1 MKTFVPN
8 YYKDFKCIAQK
19 CKHNC
24 CIGWEID
31 IDEDTL
37 SYYENIKGNFS
48 RKIKQGIE
56 YNDEYAC
63 FRLDGKGRCA
73 FLNEKN
79 LCDIILN
86 LGEESLCQICSDH
99 PRFRNYYSDRIEMG
113 LGLCCEEAGRIILS
127 QDTPFSLTLLSADFN
142 ENETDDSDT
151 DFFLYRESLFE
162 ILNNKN
168 FTLNEKIRKLSSYC
182 EVETPEF
189 SKDEWIDLFFSLERL
204 DDHWNIV
211 LNNLKETNISDVEIP
226 DAYNK
231 EFENLIK
238 YFTYRHITIKND
250 SEMMFFIL
258 TSYYMIENIC
268 KMHIKKYYNL
278 SSNDIINYCRLYSS
292 EIEYS
297 SENIDKIIETL
308 YKNEP

>member
-19 CKHNC
+19 CNHNC

-37 SYYENIKGNFS
+37 SYYENLKGKFS
-48 RKIKQGIE
+48 RKLKQGIE
-56 YNDEYAC
+56 HNNNCAC
-63 FRLDGKGRCA
+63 YRLDGKGRCA

-79 LCDIILN
+79 LCEIILN

-113 LGLCCEEAGRIILS
+113 LGLCCEEAGRIILER
-127 QDTPFSLTLLSADFN
+127 DEAFSLVMLSDDGCKDENDDNEFWDFK
-142 ENETDDSDT
+142 EK
-151 DFFLYRESLFE
+151 LFK
-162 ILNNKN
+162 ILNDN
-168 FTLNEKIRKLSSYC
+168 TISLSEKIKLFSSYC
-182 EVETPEF
+182 DIEIPEF
-189 SKDEWIDLFFSLERL
+189 SKDEWVDLFLSLERL
-204 DDHWNIV
+204 DDYWGVV
-211 LNNLKETNISDVEIP
+211 LNQLKESDIWDIEIP
-226 DAYNK
+226 EIFNK
-231 EFENLIK
+231 QFENLIK
-238 YFTYRHITIKND
+238 YFTYRHVTAEND

-258 TSYYMIENIC
+258 TSYHMIELLC
-268 KMHIKKYYNL
+268 KMHIKNYGDL
-278 SSNDIINYCRLYSS
+278 TSEDIIEYCRLYSS

-297 SENIDKIIETL
+297 DDNIDKIIEVL

>member
-1 MKTFVPN
+1 MKTFIPN

-37 SYYENIKGNFS
+37 SYYENLKGKFS

-56 YNDEYAC
+56 SNDDCAC

-99 PRFRNYYSDRIEMG
+99 PRFRNYYSNRIEMG
-113 LGLCCEEAGRIILS
+113 LGLCCEEAGRIILE
-127 QDTPFSLTLLSADFN
+127 QNVPFSLVMLSDDGCEDDNNDTEFWDFR
-142 ENETDDSDT
+142 ERL
-151 DFFLYRESLFE
+151 FKFLNDNTISLG
-162 ILNNKN
+162 
-168 FTLNEKIRKLSSYC
+168 EKIKIYSTYC
-182 EVETPEF
+182 DIKVPEF
-189 SKDEWIDLFFSLERL
+189 SKDKWVDLYLSLERL
-204 DDHWNIV
+204 DDYWSVV
-211 LNNLKETNISDVEIP
+211 LNQLKDSDISNVIIP
-226 DAYNK
+226 DEYNK
-231 EFENLIK
+231 HFENLIK
-238 YFTYRHITIKND
+238 YFTYRHITVEND
-250 SEMMFFIL
+250 SEMIYFIL
-258 TSYYMIENIC
+258 TSYHMIELLC
-268 KMHIKKYYNL
+268 KMHIKNYGDL
-278 SSNDIINYCRLYSS
+278 TSEDIIEYCRLYSS

-297 SENIDKIIETL
+297 DENIYKIIEVM